1 MEDELKPAGI
11 AAILLKCVPLG
22 VIVFFGAAQ
31 TARNNFPPV
40 PRGPYWTLLDAAQM
54 VLLLVSTGLSVTKG
68 CFALSYLKKDDYVSI
83 FALREAVSDYAM
95 ALSLV
100 LLMLV
105 LWKRQMRCLPP
116 SAFAV
121 ALLGLLSTGCVLD
134 AFLGFTTAFRL
145 QDITLSAVGLR
156 KKSVIVVFVT
166 AAAVIGN
173 FLLSE
178 VRDLVI
184 KRPKHARR
192 SVDQDTQSVFG
203 RRVCTVLFSIFKDML
218 QKRQTTTKEFPKL
231 RRGLLCEMYVKALGS
246 RMKASNIST
255 ANRHAFLINLLKVL
269 WVDTIRVVLATTAYY
284 ACILARIPAL
294 ELLINSTTSVGMA
307 TATLL
312 FATTTAC
319 EFFITSY
326 HMDILN
332 TFGCRGRTTLKGFI
346 FKKVTTMSTVA
357 RARFTCGRIT
367 SMLAVDCWLV
377 GTCGFTIPLPLF
389 GALSLPFVFWMLAAR
404 AGVGPSVCCAAWT
417 IIVLCLPLLCSFL
430 QKRIWAKVIRVRDE
444 RLKAITDL
452 LATVRVVKMY
462 AWEDELKENVMRF
475 REMEL
480 KWLFRANLLDALLDC
495 IYSST
500 SSVLMIIL
508 FSTLPLLEP
517 GIVLTPALAFS
528 CVSLLYTTDLTMS
541 TCGQAL
547 RNVSQTSLALRRIAD
562 FCTVE
567 EQNSSDSDCKP
578 PLSTRKG
585 AVTMDEC
592 SFAWPLPDGGASEAQ
607 LEDVNL
613 EIKPGSLVG
622 VVGFVG
628 SGKSSL
634 LAAMLGDMH
643 VIEGKVT
650 CTGRTAFAP
659 QLPVLHNM
667 TVRDNILYGRE
678 MDTAFYQRVIQC
690 CQLTND
696 INSMAAADM
705 SEVGE
710 KGSNLSGGQK
720 QRISIARAV
729 YSNSDVYLLDDPL
742 SALDPVVASR
752 VFRDVIGKK
761 GLLKHKTR
769 IMVCNQGKYLHH
781 MDNLILVDKK
791 RIKVYDKL
799 EDLINDPKSP
809 QNFREALQDQTA
821 QLLTKNEN
829 YSDRIE
835 DNDIDGRL
843 TQDELGK
850 SSKTGWQLLCKLLC
864 LTRWPAVTGVVAFM
878 GAACA
883 FGAQQVW
890 IKWGTDSAAGGVT
903 TSSPSGQLQWVEIL
917 VLLCLTDVLLRAA
930 GSVLLAMSARRLS
943 RSLHSD
949 MLSHVLQSPVT
960 FFDESPRGRILN
972 RLSTDIDYVDA
983 RTFLSGKQCVQ
994 NTLLTLAKI
1003 AVVGTQTPLV
1013 VGVTAVV
1020 ALLVCYGLFAA
1031 VQASHICR
1039 YVESLA
1045 MSRLLQ
1051 HVTET
1056 VDALSSVRTYGAVDR
1071 FARHFYRLTDAM
1083 MRGYACFGANYGFVR
1098 TLTSATGFIVVICT
1112 LLTTVVF
1119 AGPDGPDP
1127 ASVGLALSA
1136 ACSIPLSLMSLC
1148 IMLFNVLQMIVSFE
1162 RCVEYTELPPEI
1174 DVPASESES
1183 DAPPN
1188 VLPSVWPSSGMIEF
1202 QNYSASYRPGVHPD
1216 VLKDVTFV
1224 VKPMEK
1230 IGVVGR
1236 TGAGK
1241 SSLVLA
1247 LLRMLR
1253 PSKGRIL
1260 IDGVDIANVPLRKIR
1275 RSITVIPQDP
1285 SLVRGTLRTNLDPT
1299 NSHSDEDIWQALQRS
1314 HLSKVVSSDPKGL
1327 LLETTDGGT
1336 NLSVG
1341 QRQLVCLARAL
1352 LRQSKI
1358 LLLDEATSQM
1368 DGDTD
1373 RLIQETLRD
1382 AFANCTL
1389 LTVAHRIHTVL
1400 DYDRILVLQEGRVR
1414 EFDSVATLLSDT
1426 SSAFYSMAVEAGIS
1440 IPTRTADLI
1449 SADL

>member
-1 MEDELKPAGI
+1 
-11 AAILLKCVPLG
+11 
-22 VIVFFGAAQ
+22 
-31 TARNNFPPV
+31 
-40 PRGPYWTLLDAAQM
+40 
-54 VLLLVSTGLSVTKG
+54 
-68 CFALSYLKKDDYVSI
+68 
-83 FALREAVSDYAM
+83 
-95 ALSLV
+95 
-100 LLMLV
+100 
-105 LWKRQMRCLPP
+105 
-116 SAFAV
+116 
-121 ALLGLLSTGCVLD
+121 
-134 AFLGFTTAFRL
+134 
-145 QDITLSAVGLR
+145 
-156 KKSVIVVFVT
+156 
-166 AAAVIGN
+166 
-173 FLLSE
+173 
-178 VRDLVI
+178 
-184 KRPKHARR
+184 
-192 SVDQDTQSVFG
+192 
-203 RRVCTVLFSIFKDML
+203 
-218 QKRQTTTKEFPKL
+218 
-231 RRGLLCEMYVKALGS
+231 
-246 RMKASNIST
+246 
-255 ANRHAFLINLLKVL
+255 
-269 WVDTIRVVLATTAYY
+269 
-284 ACILARIPAL
+284 
-294 ELLINSTTSVGMA
+294 
-307 TATLL
+307 
-312 FATTTAC
+312 
-319 EFFITSY
+319 
-326 HMDILN
+326 
-332 TFGCRGRTTLKGFI
+332 
-346 FKKVTTMSTVA
+346 
-357 RARFTCGRIT
+357 
-367 SMLAVDCWLV
+367 
-377 GTCGFTIPLPLF
+377 
-389 GALSLPFVFWMLAAR
+389 
-404 AGVGPSVCCAAWT
+404 
-417 IIVLCLPLLCSFL
+417 
-430 QKRIWAKVIRVRDE
+430 
-444 RLKAITDL
+444 
-452 LATVRVVKMY
+452 
-462 AWEDELKENVMRF
+462 
-475 REMEL
+475 
-480 KWLFRANLLDALLDC
+480 
-495 IYSST
+495 
-500 SSVLMIIL
+500 
-508 FSTLPLLEP
+508 
-517 GIVLTPALAFS
+517 
-528 CVSLLYTTDLTMS
+528 
-541 TCGQAL
+541 
-547 RNVSQTSLALRRIAD
+547 
-562 FCTVE
+562 
-567 EQNSSDSDCKP
+567 
-578 PLSTRKG
+578 
-585 AVTMDEC
+585 MDEC

-821 QLLTKNEN
+821 QLLTKNECEKPGQYTRLTHGNGQYGIKDQVVNVPIEVPKLVQCLPHNVPEDAAIDVHIKRRLVNKASYKCGLVKRSNIHACLKHIDTTPPYKHVNMKIDWSRLTQFDGDEAECDDDEIERLPEITDLDGPVQAVIALNAVSRTLVYGVSNNVHAMN

-835 DNDIDGRL
+835 DNDVDGRL

-903 TSSPSGQLQWVEIL
+903 TSSPSGQQQWVEIL

-1003 AVVGTQTPLV
+1003 AVVGTQTPSV